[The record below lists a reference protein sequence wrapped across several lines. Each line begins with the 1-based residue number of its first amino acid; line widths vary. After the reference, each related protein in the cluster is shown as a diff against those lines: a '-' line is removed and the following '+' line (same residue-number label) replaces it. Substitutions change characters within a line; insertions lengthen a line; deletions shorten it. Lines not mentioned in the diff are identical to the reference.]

1 MNISNEK
8 KTTIIHSIIWA
19 VLILVLAFLIKGN
32 EQTNIIFTFMIA
44 GWYIS
49 HASNIKRIKS
59 TTSDSTIK
67 KSSKKCCLT

>member
-1 MNISNEK
+1 MNISTEK

-19 VLILVLAFLIKGN
+19 VLMLVLAFLIKGN

-49 HASNIKRIKS
+49 HASNNKRIKS
-59 TTSDSTIK
+59 TKSDSDGTK
-67 KSSKKCCLT
+67 TSKKCCLT